1 MKRDSL
7 TKEALAGAEFITC
20 VSGLPAHQGK
30 DDGEVVAVL
39 TTDAEGVALSPP
51 LTYGTYRV
59 EESKVPEHYVDQGF
73 AVEVEI
79 RENGKTYEIAAENE
93 PTKGYIRITKTDR
106 LNGNPIAGVRFDI
119 YENDA
124 YGSALAGSMVTDENG
139 VAGFRAPTQG
149 AVHRPGTWGNGGVC
163 V

>member
-1 MKRDSL
+1 MKREDVY
-7 TKEALAGAEFITC
+7 KR
-20 VSGLPAHQGK
+20 Q
-30 DDGEVVAVL
+30 
-39 TTDAEGVALSPP
+39 EGVALSLP

-124 YGSALAGSMVTDENG
+124 YGSAPVSYTHLGGRGLRRYRGGSMLEGNAPLVVFRSVPFHPQALPQHAGSG
-139 VAGFRAPTQG
+139 QRQSGGKQPQAQA
-149 AVHRPGTWGNGGVC
+149 AKIARP
-163 V
+163 